1 MISKH
6 FLCQDFIHQIDSQWL
21 ALEFQVQEKK
31 NLRILMPHIFLCLG
45 WGMWHVNSMTEMPP
59 VDQAMEA
66 IITSS
71 PALCQHSKSLESK
84 DLHEFPPCF
93 LEILLISDKSQ
104 GQPPFGSI
112 KPPVNSGT
120 NYKPQLV
127 SLSPSMAFKSW
138 ICCMPTERQKISTPP
153 EK

>member
-1 MISKH
+1 MVG
-6 FLCQDFIHQIDSQWL
+6 LGVPG
-21 ALEFQVQEKK
+21 ARKK
-31 NLRILMPHIFLCLG
+31 TLRILMPHIFLCLG

-59 VDQAMEA
+59 VDQVMEA

-93 LEILLISDKSQ
+93 LEILLISEKSQ

-138 ICCMPTERQKISTPP
+138 ISCMPTERQKISTPP